1 MNFFKSISKSKDGPG
16 LIRVKFCG
24 YVKNSSGGVSQG
36 VASIVLNE
44 TANNKDDSI
53 KILATKLSNN
63 SITDASKQPI
73 ATTTGYTI
81 KDYAYNESKSKP
93 GNYYH
98 DFNLSN
104 ANDRFCYDTD
114 GGSRKSRRNH
124 NSKKSKINKKSKRNK
139 KSKKHRKTRKN

>member
-1 MNFFKSISKSKDGPG
+1 MPFFTPKDGKG

-36 VASIVLNE
+36 FASIVLKE

-73 ATTTGYTI
+73 SKTTGYTI
-81 KDYAYNESKSKP
+81 KDHAYNESKSKP

-114 GGSRKSRRNH
+114 GGSKKSRRNR
-124 NSKKSKINKKSKRNK
+124 KSKKSKRNN

>member
-1 MNFFKSISKSKDGPG
+1 MPFFTPKDGQG

-36 VASIVLNE
+36 FGSVILKE
-44 TANNKDDSI
+44 TAANKDDAI
-53 KILATKLSNN
+53 KILAGKLSNN

-73 ATTTGYTI
+73 SKSTGYSI
-81 KDYAYNESKSKP
+81 KDHAYNESKSKP

-114 GGSRKSRRNH
+114 GGSRRKRK
-124 NSKKSKINKKSKRNK
+124 SKKSRKNKKSR
-139 KSKKHRKTRKN
+139 KHRKTRKN